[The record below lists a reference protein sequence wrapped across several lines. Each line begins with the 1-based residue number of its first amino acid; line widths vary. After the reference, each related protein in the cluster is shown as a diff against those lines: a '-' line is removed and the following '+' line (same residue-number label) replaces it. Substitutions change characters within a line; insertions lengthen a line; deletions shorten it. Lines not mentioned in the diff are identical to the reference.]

1 MTNLLERIAMI
12 TVWLRFL
19 SFLKPYRGR
28 LFLTLIATLVRPL
41 LNAVK
46 IYLLKLIVDNL
57 AQHPTSNIVFIIC
70 GGYLAIAL
78 VKGVANYVDQYLGAY
93 IGGRMIIDLRD
104 QVFHRFLRLSLR
116 YHNGHRVGESISRLI
131 SDVGAVEDILV
142 AGITDGI
149 TQFLTI
155 IVFAGMLFYLDPPL
169 ALASLLVM
177 PFLFGSLLLY
187 ARRSRVASRQVRL
200 RLADLT
206 ATVEE
211 ALSNIALIKSFMR
224 FNHEQQ
230 RFHER
235 GEAHWKARLDA
246 TRPRAVFIPLSDIIA
261 TIGTVLVVYFGAH
274 ALASGI
280 LTIGGLV
287 IFLAYLGQL
296 YTPLLSLSRLG
307 NNMQSGLAAAER
319 VSALLD
325 LPSTEDEPQQAKLP
339 WNNSFIGQNADA
351 VCFEHVSFSY
361 APERL
366 VLKDFSLTIPRGAVV
381 GLVGSSG
388 AGKSTA
394 IALLQRLYEPDSGR
408 ISLFGHDLREFD
420 TAQVR
425 QQMAI
430 VPQEVSLLMGSVR
443 ENIAYGRLDAN
454 EAVIDDAAQRTGILG
469 MSLPDGLETIIG
481 ARGTKLSG
489 GQRQRVAMARAL
501 VRNAPILIFDEATSA
516 LDTRSEEQIQTSLE
530 ALRGTHTILLVA
542 HRLSTVRTA
551 DLIAVVD
558 DGRVVEL
565 GTHTS
570 LLEHNGV
577 YASLVHAQMKNEN
590 TRHVDVALQSTQPL
604 SPAVP
609 RSLRQF
615 VEYSR
620 TGNQQNHLRQQF
632 HITDNIIH

>member
-1 MTNLLERIAMI
+1 MFS
-12 TVWLRFL
+12 VWLRFL

-28 LFLTLIATLVRPL
+28 LFLTLIATLIRPL

-70 GGYLAIAL
+70 GGYLVIAL
-78 VKGVANYVDQYLGAY
+78 VKGGANFVDQYLGAY

-104 QVFHRFLRLSLR
+104 RVFHRFLRLSLH

-131 SDVGAVEDILV
+131 SDVGAVEDVLV

-149 TQFLTI
+149 TQFITI
-155 IVFAGMLFYLDPPL
+155 IVFAGMLFYLDPSL

-187 ARRSRVASRQVRL
+187 ARRSRMASRQVRI

-206 ATVEE
+206 AVAEE
-211 ALSNIALIKSFMR
+211 VLSGIALIKSFVR
-224 FNHEQQ
+224 FDHEQK

-235 GEAHWKARLDA
+235 GEVHWKARLDVA
-246 TRPRAVFIPLSDIIA
+246 RPRAIFIPLSDIIA
-261 TIGTVLVVYFGAH
+261 TIGTVVVVYFGAQ
-274 ALASGI
+274 ALASGV

-296 YTPLLSLSRLG
+296 YTPLLTLSRLG

-325 LPSTEDEPQQAKLP
+325 LPETEDEPQHATLP
-339 WNNSFIGQNADA
+339 WNHSAYATFAPA
-351 VCFEHVSFSY
+351 VQFEHVSFAY
-361 APERL
+361 TPDRP
-366 VLKDFSLTIPRGAVV
+366 VLDDFSLTIPRGAVV

-408 ISLFGHDLREFD
+408 IMLFGHDLREYD
-420 TAQVR
+420 TMQVR

-443 ENIAYGRLDAN
+443 ENIAYGHLDAGE
-454 EAVIDDAAQRTGILG
+454 EAIDDAAQRTGIHG
-469 MSLPDGLETIIG
+469 MSLPDGLDTIIG
-481 ARGTKLSG
+481 SRGTKLSG

-501 VRNAPILIFDEATSA
+501 VRNAPVLIFDEATSA
-516 LDTRSEEQIQTSLE
+516 LDTRSEAQIQDSLE
-530 ALRGTHTILLVA
+530 TLRGTHTILLVA

-551 DLIAVVD
+551 DIIV
-558 DGRVVEL
+558 VVEH
-565 GTHTS
+565 GHIVES
-570 LLEHNGV
+570 GSHSALLQQNGV
-577 YASLVHAQMKNEN
+577 YASLVHGQIEKESSKSQDIAFQ
-590 TRHVDVALQSTQPL
+590 RTQPL
-604 SPAVP
+604 S
-609 RSLRQF
+609 R
-615 VEYSR
+615 
-620 TGNQQNHLRQQF
+620 
-632 HITDNIIH
+632 

>member
-1 MTNLLERIAMI
+1 MFS
-12 TVWLRFL
+12 VWLRFL

-28 LFLTLIATLVRPL
+28 LFLTLLATLVRPL
-41 LNAVK
+41 LNAFK

-57 AQHPTSNIVFIIC
+57 AQKPTSNIVYLIC

-104 QVFHRFLRLSLR
+104 HVFHRFLRLSLR
-116 YHNGHRVGESISRLI
+116 YHNGHRVGEGISRLI
-131 SDVGAVEDILV
+131 SDVGAVEDVLV

-155 IVFAGMLFYLDPPL
+155 IVFAGMLFYLDPTL
-169 ALASLLVM
+169 AFASLLVM

-187 ARRSRVASRQVRL
+187 ARRSRTASRLVRM

-206 ATVEE
+206 SVAEE
-211 ALSNIALIKSFMR
+211 VLSNIALIKSFLR
-224 FNHEQQ
+224 FDYEQK

-235 GEAHWKARLDA
+235 GEAHWKARLDV
-246 TRPRAVFIPLSDIIA
+246 TRPRAIFIPLSDIIA
-261 TIGTVLVVYFGAH
+261 TIGTVIVVYFGAH
-274 ALASGI
+274 ALATGI

-307 NNMQSGLAAAER
+307 NNMQAGLAAAER
-319 VSALLD
+319 VSALVD
-325 LPSTEDEPQQAKLP
+325 LPETENEPQHATIP
-339 WNNSFIGQNADA
+339 WNHSSQWSDTSA
-351 VCFEHVSFSY
+351 VTFEHVSFAY
-361 APERL
+361 APERP
-366 VLKDFSLTIPRGAVV
+366 VLDDFSLTIPRGAVV
-381 GLVGSSG
+381 GIVGSSG

-408 ISLFGHDLREFD
+408 ITLFGHDLREYD
-420 TAQVR
+420 TTQVR

-443 ENIAYGRLDAN
+443 DNIAYGHLDAN
-454 EAVIDDAAQRTGILG
+454 NEVIDNAARRTGILG
-469 MSLPDGLETIIG
+469 MSLADGLETVIG
-481 ARGTKLSG
+481 PRGTKLSG

-516 LDTRSEEQIQTSLE
+516 LDTRSEAQIQQSLE
-530 ALRGTHTILLVA
+530 TLRGTHTILLVA

-551 DLIAVVD
+551 DIIAVVEH
-558 DGRVVEL
+558 GHIVEL
-565 GTHTS
+565 GTHTA
-570 LLEHNGV
+570 LLQRNGV
-577 YASLVHAQMKNEN
+577 YASLVHGQVEGEGEIAMN
-590 TRHVDVALQSTQPL
+590 RDIALQATQPL
-604 SPAVP
+604 S
-609 RSLRQF
+609 R
-615 VEYSR
+615 
-620 TGNQQNHLRQQF
+620 
-632 HITDNIIH
+632 